1 MPVVLVQNFPS
12 FPTYNVLGT
21 LDPIRSTLRTI
32 DVGDS
37 KISVAWILKLVNQLG
52 HKSSIRGMALSSI
65 GLMDIPYEIIL
76 VTSGTLQYLSLHG
89 NPFRNLR

>member
-1 MPVVLVQNFPS
+1 MF
-12 FPTYNVLGT
+12 LGT

-37 KISVAWILKLVNQLG
+37 KIPISRILNLVNQLRR
-52 HKSSIRGMALSSI
+52 KSSIKGMALSEI
-65 GLMDIPYEIIL
+65 ALKDIPYEVLLAINE
-76 VTSGTLQYLSLHG
+76 TLQYLSLHG